1 MTDTLKALSDEM
13 AQLVEAT
20 TPGIVRVEARR
31 RLPAT
36 GILWSSDGLI
46 VTANHIVE
54 RDDDI
59 RVVTSDG
66 TGHDAT
72 LVGRDAQNDLAVLKV
87 NAEVSPATFGENEA
101 LRVGNLV
108 LALGRPGLQ
117 TQATLGVVSALV
129 GSDERS
135 ERRERRKKNGRGRR
149 GRGGGGMMPRLVDG
163 YIQTDV
169 VMYPGFSGGPLV
181 SGDGAVHGVNTSGFG
196 RGASITVPVAT
207 IRNTVTTLQAH
218 GKMRQGYLG
227 VGVQPVRLPD
237 TISDE
242 LDQETG
248 LLIVSIEGDSPAAQ
262 ANLLVGDI
270 IVGLDDERIEQLD
283 ELMALLTGERVG
295 KSLPMQLVR
304 GGALQTMDVTVG
316 ERG

>member
-1 MTDTLKALSDEM
+1 MVDTLKALSDDM
-13 AQLVEAT
+13 ANIVETT
-20 TPGIVRVEARR
+20 TPAIVRVEARR

-36 GILWSSDGLI
+36 GVIWSSDGLI

-54 RDDDI
+54 RDEEI
-59 RVVTSDG
+59 RIVTSDG
-66 TGHDAT
+66 TAHDAT
-72 LVGRDAQNDLAVLKV
+72 LVGRDPQNDLAVLKV
-87 NAEVSPATFGENEA
+87 AAETTPATFGANEG
-101 LRVGNLV
+101 LKVGNLV
-108 LALGRPGLQ
+108 LALGRPGGQ

-129 GSDERS
+129 GGDERTV
-135 ERRERRKKNGRGRR
+135 RRARRKKGRGRR

-196 RGASITVPVAT
+196 RGASITVPIAT
-207 IRNTVTTLQAH
+207 IRSTVTTLQAH

-227 VGVQPVRLPD
+227 VGVQPVRLAEN
-237 TISDE
+237 ISSE

-248 LLIVSIEGDSPAAQ
+248 LLIVSIESDSPAAH

-270 IVGLDDERIEQLD
+270 IVGMGEDSIEQLD
-283 ELMALLTGERVG
+283 ELMALLTGNNVG
-295 KSLPMQLVR
+295 ASLPMQLVR
-304 GGALQTMDVTVG
+304 GGALQTIDVTIG
-316 ERG
+316 ERS